1 MKKFNSFRNRQ
12 NGFEDLGSGT
22 AEAAKTKK
30 SWWKVPGIILVI
42 LVIAIFAFNS
52 TYQIREQ
59 EQAVLITLGQAK
71 AVTDPG
77 LHFKI
82 PFIQQV
88 RKVNTTI
95 QGFSLGYDVDSNS
108 SETDD
113 SLMITSDY
121 NFVNVDFFV
130 EYRFSDPVKAVYASK
145 DPVLILRNI
154 SQSCIRTVIGSYPV
168 DDVLTTGKNEIQ
180 AAIKEMILERLSEQD
195 IGIQL
200 VNITIQDSEPPT
212 SEVME
217 AFKAVETAKQGK
229 ETALNNANKYRNE
242 QLPLAQAQ
250 ADGIIKTLRRKRPSA
265 SMRLLHRLRV
275 LTLCTRNIS
284 RTRPSPNSVC
294 STRPWKKYC
303 LTLRLSSKAPTA
315 IHRPSILWNPSQ
327 VPLPLLRRAAPLKLH
342 NNHCLQK
349 GSFINMKKVKNISL
363 ILLVLALLIIGSSS
377 IVVTNEN
384 EYSLIRQFGKVDHVV
399 SSAGVT
405 FKIPF
410 VQSVDKLPKEIL
422 LYDLS
427 SSDVITSDK
436 KTMICDSYILWQI
449 NDPLKFAQTLNSS
462 ISNAESRLD
471 TIVYNST
478 KNIISSTTQNDVISG
493 RDGELAAAIMK
504 NIGNTTEQYGI
515 ELLSFETKQLDLP
528 SDNKAAVYERMI
540 SEREN
545 ISATYTA
552 EGSSEAQKIRNTT
565 DKEVNVLLSEAN
577 KNAEI
582 LIAEGEAEYMR
593 ILSEAYSDESKQDFY
608 SFVRSL
614 DALKASMT
622 GDNKTVILSPDSPIA
637 QIFYG
642 R

>member
-1 MKKFNSFRNRQ
+1 MKK
-12 NGFEDLGSGT
+12 L
-22 AEAAKTKK
+22 
-30 SWWKVPGIILVI
+30 
-42 LVIAIFAFNS
+42 
-52 TYQIREQ
+52 
-59 EQAVLITLGQAK
+59 
-71 AVTDPG
+71 
-77 LHFKI
+77 
-82 PFIQQV
+82 
-88 RKVNTTI
+88 
-95 QGFSLGYDVDSNS
+95 
-108 SETDD
+108 
-113 SLMITSDY
+113 
-121 NFVNVDFFV
+121 
-130 EYRFSDPVKAVYASK
+130 
-145 DPVLILRNI
+145 
-154 SQSCIRTVIGSYPV
+154 
-168 DDVLTTGKNEIQ
+168 
-180 AAIKEMILERLSEQD
+180 
-195 IGIQL
+195 
-200 VNITIQDSEPPT
+200 
-212 SEVME
+212 
-217 AFKAVETAKQGK
+217 
-229 ETALNNANKYRNE
+229 
-242 QLPLAQAQ
+242 
-250 ADGIIKTLRRKRPSA
+250 
-265 SMRLLHRLRV
+265 
-275 LTLCTRNIS
+275 
-284 RTRPSPNSVC
+284 
-294 STRPWKKYC
+294 
-303 LTLRLSSKAPTA
+303 
-315 IHRPSILWNPSQ
+315 
-327 VPLPLLRRAAPLKLH
+327 
-342 NNHCLQK
+342 
-349 GSFINMKKVKNISL
+349 KNISL
-363 ILLVLALLIIGSSS
+363 ILLVLVLLIIGSSS

-410 VQSVDKLPKEIL
+410 VQSVDKLPKQIL

-552 EGSSEAQKIRNTT
+552 EGSSEAQMIRNTT

-593 ILSEAYSDESKQDFY
+593 VLSEAYADESKQDFY